1 MRVVIEHIQY
11 GIIVY
16 NFMIGCL
23 MKSVKSRALAN
34 DIKLSWIN
42 LDNSVSSMPIPD
54 SRLRRWFRYL

>member
-34 DIKLSWIN
+34 DNKQSWIN
-42 LDNSVSSMPIPD
+42 LYNTVSSKTNPY
-54 SRLRRWFRYL
+54 SRMRRWFR